1 MQITGTPFMGN
12 RTGKVRRSSKMN
24 IGRNTAIALS
34 EPYFGSGRNLT
45 VDNFFTDMALSTH
58 LLANNMTLL
67 ETMRKNKRFLPN
79 KFQSGEGLKKGDAIF
94 GFPKKN
100 HTIVAYKSNKK
111 KHVVVMS
118 TMHHG
123 DSFDIECRKPEM
135 VMSYNATNGG
145 VDTMDQMCHALTTKR
160 KTNIWP
166 MLLFYNLL
174 DLASIASLVAW
185 RKLNPNDKVSGEDDR
200 VLFNLATAKE
210 LVLPQ
215 LERRQALTNLSRNL
229 RYTIN
234 TALEDERAQTQP
246 AEEASVST
254 DSTATQKRDGKRET
268 PDGSWAMGESKKKA
282 EASGGAIFVFIHDSR
297 NSVHCLPAWH
307 GEGLWGRRGG

>member
-1 MQITGTPFMGN
+1 
-12 RTGKVRRSSKMN
+12 MN

-67 ETMRKNKRFLPN
+67 ETVRKNKRFFTN

-94 GFPKKN
+94 GFQKK
-100 HTIVAYKSNKK
+100 HTIVLVAYKSNKK
-111 KHVVVMS
+111 KHVVIMS
-118 TMHHG
+118 TMHHD

-135 VMSYNATNGG
+135 VMSYNATKGG

-160 KTNIWP
+160 KTNRWP

-174 DLASIASLVAW
+174 DLASIASLVVW

-215 LERRQALTNLSRNL
+215 LERRQAQRNLSRNL

-254 DSTATQKRDGKRET
+254 DSTATQKR
-268 PDGSWAMGESKKKA
+268 SKCCICPRQKDNKTTMRCSLCNSSVCSKHAKKQL
-282 EASGGAIFVFIHDSR
+282 I
-297 NSVHCLPAWH
+297 CLSCQQ
-307 GEGLWGRRGG
+307 